1 MERPFNEVLNSG
13 EPDFPFCLAW
23 ANETWSGIWHGNPKT
38 VLMEQIYPGIEDYI
52 AHFNFLLPAFKDS
65 RYFKVKGKPLFIVYK
80 PTEIP
85 DLSLFVDTF
94 RRLAEENGLKGL
106 HLVATNVDP
115 DWPVNMDSMP

>member
-1 MERPFNEVLNSG
+1 
-13 EPDFPFCLAW
+13 
-23 ANETWSGIWHGNPKT
+23 
-38 VLMEQIYPGIEDYI
+38 MEQIYPGIEDYI

-106 HLVATNVDP
+106 HLVATNA
-115 DWPVNMDSMP
+115 SRLASK